1 MSNVSQC
8 QNFQV
13 KSGLPKTYRP
23 SIDQIVRGLSQ
34 NAFLRDESPLRKSCL
49 ANHRNPSSMVGKR
62 AAVDSSHR
70 QRRKSSFEEDRLL
83 RELESQNRPLSLAG
97 SRTVEVV
104 YVPPVA
110 AKNKYKPYSYDDPPI
125 IISDDGRGTNFIDLT
140 RPPSTT
146 FDQNRN
152 RNSWVLPV

>member
-1 MSNVSQC
+1 MSNLPQC

-49 ANHRNPSSMVGKR
+49 ANHRSPPSMVYKR
-62 AAVDSSHR
+62 EAVESNHR

-83 RELESQNRPLSLAG
+83 RQLEIQSRPLSQSG
-97 SRTVEVV
+97 SRTVEVL
-104 YVPPVA
+104 YVPP
-110 AKNKYKPYSYDDPPI
+110 AKSKYRHYSYDDPPI
-125 IISDDGRGTNFIDLT
+125 IISDDGHGTNFIDLT